1 MSNGIYDIL
10 GKLNGLKPKDNPVS
24 MSAEPV
30 YESIDPQDIT
40 PAVDSLEEKYQNF
53 LAEETAKRSQQKDAE
68 ISRGEPEI
76 VKLLNKA
83 RLERPSA
90 ASDTEALAYQMVKA
104 NKELEKANAANDEQ
118 ETKIADLQAKVSA
131 SPTAKS
137 APAVQPTPAPVAQP
151 TAAAPTTAPAARPSA
166 TILRMPTPATAEVPA
181 QAPATAKVPVQTT
194 AQDKVPADT
203 AQTKDTKDT
212 GDTAKTQGDPGIDI
226 TKGTTTGPAAN
237 DDEFNLSAFGP
248 NVSVLDT
255 TKNQKK
261 VSTKA
266 QNKSNVTS
274 ISPQYELPLLKRAG
288 EKLKEGYYKK
298 QNIKNEEQASLDLVN
313 IPPSPV
319 LTTKKDY
326 VNYNNEKLEA
336 MLRDPALTSV
346 ALIYPGTANNYS
358 TINLTR
364 PMFDKLKSALAS
376 IKNPEMHRNVSIDV
390 LSNRETASR
399 YLTSAQ
405 GDKELHFFYDVKSNE
420 AGKAFNLGLKANPQ
434 GRWYAVGQENPN
446 ATKTFGKP
454 KTLWVSPPRGK
465 LAGTQQEN
473 LGNDTMQENVK
484 TSSILKAVH
493 QVEDKKLRESAKP
506 DFLDLDKDGDTDEPM
521 KSAAKSA
528 KDHEPAEVD
537 SDAVAKRKR
546 LQALKDKQEDE
557 RAEKGD
563 DYKSA
568 SRFVKGRAYGGAA
581 QKDDE
586 DKDLDESGLQAY
598 LGKKKYGK
606 EGMKALQQAGREGAS
621 KEKMAMLRAKHD
633 KMDEARPSRA
643 DKVTKDLTSIADKK
657 GYKSA
662 KDFTRQ
668 DWDKVAKPHGYTGKE
683 IAAVRGHKVEEV
695 APPGAKAERMVKHIK
710 KGYAKDGNLSKR
722 EKGIAYATAW
732 KAHNKGQVEE
742 GTNFGDTI
750 KNSEGKMTKVKVTE
764 GKDAI
769 RNHPIYTTKEA
780 WDHYSQ
786 ELAEQEMMEQSMMEA
801 PVVDVQQEL
810 DEIAKLAGLAPK
822 MEAKSVCPSCK
833 CEKCECNENLDPMVP
848 ADSVSPLTHT
858 LEGMGCTMEELEEAA
873 SRKDFR
879 RVADRIANMKDRD
892 EAAKLGHAFA
902 DDFEKANPRFKRKMF
917 LTACGL
923 DEAAC
928 NMRPGP
934 ATIMVGEEA
943 MDEGNEF
950 TKARLDAIAQGKD
963 TFSVSGKTYN
973 VSGDTSDEKTQVE
986 SVNEDINVN
995 ITANGEQDALNL
1007 LRKLSGMAEV
1017 PQVTGIAI
1025 PMGDESATCGAC
1037 GSSPCGCEES
1047 VEEER
1052 DIELA
1057 NTPHETVAPINAV
1070 TTDAGGGLGG
1080 VKKQYPLA
1088 ANRGANPLEEEKLW
1102 TAYEN
1107 MINDV
1112 KA

>member
-30 YESIDPQDIT
+30 YESVDTHGDIMT
-40 PAVDSLEEKYQNF
+40 AVNSLEVKYIEYKK
-53 LAEETAKRSQQKDAE
+53 LIEARSQQKDAE
-68 ISRGEPEI
+68 ISRGEPEL

-118 ETKIADLQAKVSA
+118 ETKIADLQAKVG
-131 SPTAKS
+131 T
-137 APAVQPTPAPVAQP
+137 VPAPVAQAPVVQP
-151 TAAAPTTAPAARPSA
+151 TAKIPQTQPAPTAPAQKSAALINFPTTTPQPVPQAEPEYQSTPQGAQQADQLDQPVPQAEPVVTTKSAR
-166 TILRMPTPATAEVPA
+166 TYK
-181 QAPATAKVPVQTT
+181 PATAKKSAVGTEVPTSDPLASVAPQELPPNVIPIGKGKK
-194 AQDKVPADT
+194 AAEPEIDT
-203 AQTKDTKDT
+203 SFDPGLVLAPDEDQLDVSDAEKEIKRIQQGSKEKEREKLAVESKNKSKNMLRENIEMLTEYRE
-212 GDTAKTQGDPGIDI
+212 GDPQLALFNWNTLINAWKKRQPKVDLDFAGKSLTIWKEQMYGILS
-226 TKGTTTGPAAN
+226 
-237 DDEFNLSAFGP
+237 EFAT
-248 NVSVLDT
+248 D
-255 TKNQKK
+255 
-261 VSTKA
+261 
-266 QNKSNVTS
+266 QNAERRMQRV
-274 ISPQYELPLLKRAG
+274 E
-288 EKLKEGYYKK
+288 
-298 QNIKNEEQASLDLVN
+298 
-313 IPPSPV
+313 
-319 LTTKKDY
+319 
-326 VNYNNEKLEA
+326 
-336 MLRDPALTSV
+336 
-346 ALIYPGTANNYS
+346 
-358 TINLTR
+358 
-364 PMFDKLKSALAS
+364 
-376 IKNPEMHRNVSIDV
+376 DV
-390 LSNRETASR
+390 LSSHDATVQFMMLPRVKKFINQYPQFEKNDPTLKA
-399 YLTSAQ
+399 AKAKQ
-405 GDKELHFFYDVKSNE
+405 KELAKTGQADMFSGDSKLPVGSRNE
-420 AGKAFNLGLKANPQ
+420 M
-434 GRWYAVGQENPN
+434 
-446 ATKTFGKP
+446 
-454 KTLWVSPPRGK
+454 
-465 LAGTQQEN
+465 QEN

-528 KDHEPAEVD
+528 KNDEPADVD

-563 DYKSA
+563 YDSKS
-568 SRFVKGRAYGGAA
+568 STRVVKGRAYGGAA

-586 DKDLDESGLQAY
+586 DKDELEE
-598 LGKKKYGK
+598 GKFK
-606 EGMKALQQAGREGAS
+606 EIYTDM
-621 KEKMAMLRAKHD
+621 
-633 KMDEARPSRA
+633 MDYA
-643 DKVTKDLTSIADKK
+643 TKK
-657 GYKSA
+657 GYSSHKQ
-662 KDFTRQ
+662 FTPA
-668 DWDKVAKPHGYTGKE
+668 DYDALAKPHGISGKE
-683 IAAVRGHKVEEV
+683 LAVALGHKKASQVAEV
-695 APPGAKAERMVKHIK
+695 APPGAKAERMVKHVK
-710 KGYAKDGNLSKR
+710 KGYAKDGKLSKR

-786 ELAEQEMMEQSMMEA
+786 ELAEQEAMDQEVMEA

-822 MEAKSVCPSCK
+822 MESKCSSCGCADCK
-833 CEKCECNENLDPMVP
+833 C
-848 ADSVSPLTHT
+848 TT
-858 LEGMGCTMEELEEAA
+858 LEEAA
-873 SRKDFR
+873 TRKDFR
-879 RVADRIANMKDRD
+879 QAADTIKDIEDLEKRK
-892 EAAKLGHAFA
+892 EHAHHYA
-902 DDFEKANPRFKRKMF
+902 DFFKEQNPRFKREMF
-917 LTACGL
+917 LAACGL
-923 DEAAC
+923 DEC
-928 NMRPGP
+928 DYNMGAQP
-934 ATIMVGEEA
+934 ATIIVGETNGCPVCNEDPC
-943 MDEGNEF
+943 MCDREREMGEGNEF
-950 TKARLDAIAQGKD
+950 TKARLDAIAQGSD
-963 TFSVSGKTYN
+963 TFTVGGKTYN

-986 SVNEDINVN
+986 SVGDDEKQAVTEDINVS

-1007 LRKLSGMAEV
+1007 LRKLSGMSEV
-1017 PQVTGIAI
+1017 PQVTSVAI
-1025 PMGDESATCGAC
+1025 PM
-1037 GSSPCGCEES
+1037 EEEA

-1070 TTDAGGGLGG
+1070 TVDAGGGLGG
-1080 VKKQYPLA
+1080 PKKQYPLA

-1102 TAYEN
+1102 TAYES